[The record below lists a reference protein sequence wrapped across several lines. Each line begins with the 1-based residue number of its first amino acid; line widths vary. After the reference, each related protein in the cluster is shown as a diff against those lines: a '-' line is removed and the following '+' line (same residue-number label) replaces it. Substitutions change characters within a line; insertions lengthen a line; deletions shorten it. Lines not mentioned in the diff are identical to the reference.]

1 MSKSSIR
8 TLFSKMS
15 NEIILYDLPST
26 AKCACW
32 SLNPW
37 KGMHGI
43 ASILMDCIGQ
53 VGDDFTDLLAMT
65 ARLALNYK
73 GLPYKTE
80 WVEYPDLKGRFM
92 ELGIAAS
99 RSCRQREDPGEGLFE
114 VTLMLMLMIHL
125 FVRRPLRQSQRG
137 LLLPSNLQPQRW
149 EVYDG
154 FSCYCE
160 GVGET
165 PGKTVPLLSFHF
177 LQTNF
182 VRVWV

>member
-1 MSKSSIR
+1 MCLLEFESVERYAWHRIY
-8 TLFSKMS
+8 TDGL
-15 NEIILYDLPST
+15 
-26 AKCACW
+26 
-32 SLNPW
+32 
-37 KGMHGI
+37 H
-43 ASILMDCIGQ
+43 CIGQ

-73 GLPYKTE
+73 GLPYKTK

-92 ELGIAAS
+92 ELGIPAS

-114 VTLMLMLMIHL
+114 VTLMLMLMIHF
-125 FVRRPLRQSQRG
+125 FVIRRPFRQSQRG

-165 PGKTVPLLSFHF
+165 PGKTVPLSS
-177 LQTNF
+177 T
-182 VRVWV
+182 